1 MTYELKLGDGRTAR
15 WEGAS
20 GENAAIRYA
29 DAHPGAVVVAW
40 REPRAQLLVGG
51 PQS

>member
-1 MTYELKLGDGRTAR
+1 MIYELKLATGQTAR

-20 GENAAIRYA
+20 GEDAARRYA
-29 DAHPGAVVVAW
+29 DAHQATVVAW